1 MKKRLLMVVMSVC
14 LIVPCIFLFSACN
27 KEDEKLF
34 NITID
39 NVSYIDIDSSLEQAK
54 ANEKITI
61 SYELTTGYELEYFLV
76 NGEEISGN
84 EFNMPE
90 EDVVISASV
99 KKSLYTVNIKLN
111 NDSFGELEIS
121 NVNDSEDEYHYGK
134 NDYEYGDMI
143 LIEITPNDGYYLR
156 RYSDNTEINLRR
168 YITITENINIE
179 IFLEQGEACNYYG
192 YNIAV
197 HGDSENNFYHKEGNV
212 TSNIKYFPNKTYN
225 SGTLKFEISN
235 QDLFSYFE
243 FNYNTN
249 KKMLFEDKINKEQLD
264 YLYAENY
271 DGSWIDVYEKDTRC
285 GTIYST
291 HQESY
296 LIEDSIPETGEF
308 EFTVFNDHNPA
319 WLFYHKYE
327 IVGFTEMKSSNFK
340 SNGTNAYIF
349 NVEDL
354 DSDNSINIEEYII
367 FTIGDDLY
375 YRYNKEERIVKNA
388 NMFYSSSV
396 DFTSVVNGVSYTLT
410 FNYSE

>member
-1 MKKRLLMVVMSVC
+1 MK
-14 LIVPCIFLFSACN
+14 
-27 KEDEKLF
+27 
-34 NITID
+34 
-39 NVSYIDIDSSLEQAK
+39 
-54 ANEKITI
+54 
-61 SYELTTGYELEYFLV
+61 
-76 NGEEISGN
+76 
-84 EFNMPE
+84 
-90 EDVVISASV
+90 
-99 KKSLYTVNIKLN
+99 
-111 NDSFGELEIS
+111 
-121 NVNDSEDEYHYGK
+121 
-134 NDYEYGDMI
+134 
-143 LIEITPNDGYYLR
+143 
-156 RYSDNTEINLRR
+156 
-168 YITITENINIE
+168 
-179 IFLEQGEACNYYG
+179 
-192 YNIAV
+192 
-197 HGDSENNFYHKEGNV
+197 
-212 TSNIKYFPNKTYN
+212 
-225 SGTLKFEISN
+225 
-235 QDLFSYFE
+235 
-243 FNYNTN
+243 
-249 KKMLFEDKINKEQLD
+249 
-264 YLYAENY
+264 
-271 DGSWIDVYEKDTRC
+271 KDTRC

-308 EFTVFNDHNPA
+308 EFTVFKDHNPA